1 MTRVLDSSLEYLCTV
16 NFDTHFA
23 IGVLINEDG
32 KWRGIA
38 SGRFIQDDLNLEE
51 AEWAALVVDS
61 KHGHKI
67 GSCILYYL
75 SIVSNSQRNEG

>member
-1 MTRVLDSSLEYLCTV
+1 MD
-16 NFDTHFA
+16 FDTHFA

-32 KWRGIA
+32 KWRGVA
-38 SGRFIQDDLNLEE
+38 SGRFIQDEFCLEE

-67 GSCILYYL
+67 GS
-75 SIVSNSQRNEG
+75 

>member
-1 MTRVLDSSLEYLCTV
+1 M